1 MALRGALKPAAH
13 RAQGPRVREWRMAK
27 KLRITGD
34 YRHMAVRMI
43 TIVREWQANNY
54 RRSAAVLG
62 VDLRRRQPDGR
73 PGHEVYAAL

>member
-1 MALRGALKPAAH
+1 
-13 RAQGPRVREWRMAK
+13 
-27 KLRITGD
+27 
-34 YRHMAVRMI
+34 MAVRMTI
-43 TIVREWQANNY
+43 IVREWQANNY